1 MKLAPETVLAGWAV
15 GTGWLLVYV
24 LTHYGHHQMGAEL
37 SSMQWIRAA
46 GVVLGLLLFPLLR
59 KWFRVWLTRTRG
71 P

>member
-15 GTGWLLVYV
+15 GTAWLAVYV

-37 SSMQWIRAA
+37 TLMQWIRGAA
-46 GVVLGLLLFPLLR
+46 VVVGLLLFPLFR
-59 KWFRVWLTRTRG
+59 KGFRVWLTKSRG